1 MGSEIPASLSLV
13 LREARSV
20 CMHTQQEKAGVL
32 CWCPALMIRACGVYL
47 RLWGH
52 LCTASCASAGLCAGV
67 HMRSST
73 AAALYS
79 TRWSNT
85 HLKIYRTIQTHG
97 TCCTGR
103 SWTTI
108 FSLCAFSSEWYPKEL
123 FLNLDHKE
131 MGVEDKT
138 RRIFLGW

>member
-73 AAALYS
+73 AAVLYS